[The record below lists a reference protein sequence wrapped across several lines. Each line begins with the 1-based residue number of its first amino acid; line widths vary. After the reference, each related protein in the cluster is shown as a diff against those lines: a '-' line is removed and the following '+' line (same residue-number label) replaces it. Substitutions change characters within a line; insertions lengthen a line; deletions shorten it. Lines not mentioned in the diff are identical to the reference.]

1 MSASTGQSTRGS
13 TSATS
18 KDIDRVAGLTHRLAT
33 IEDLGA
39 LREVMRRSIEILQA
53 GFLTPEQVKVS
64 HAVMGLDTQL
74 VRDGTYF
81 IVESGGRIAG
91 CGGWSWRWTLYGGD
105 ESLVSREPEALDP
118 ATDAARIR
126 AMYTDPDFAR
136 RGVGRMVIR
145 LCEEA
150 AKQAG
155 FHKTTMMATMAG
167 VPLYKACG
175 YVEAERVLS
184 APVEGVQV
192 PLVRMEK
199 DLI

>member
-1 MSASTGQSTRGS
+1 M
-13 TSATS
+13 
-18 KDIDRVAGLTHRLAT
+18 VFTHRLAAM
-33 IEDLGA
+33 EDLGA
-39 LREVMRRSIEILQA
+39 LREVMRRSIENLQT
-53 GFLTPEQVKVS
+53 GFLAPEQVRVS
-64 HAVMGLDTQL
+64 HNVMGLDTQL

-91 CGGWSWRWTLYGGD
+91 CGGWSWRSTLYGGD

-118 ATDAARIR
+118 AVDAARIR

-136 RGVGRMVIR
+136 QGVGRMVIG

-150 AKQAG
+150 ARQAG
-155 FHKTTMMATMAG
+155 FRKTTMMATMAG

-175 YVEAERVLS
+175 YVEIEPVLS
-184 APVEGVQV
+184 APVDGVRV

-199 DLI
+199 DLL